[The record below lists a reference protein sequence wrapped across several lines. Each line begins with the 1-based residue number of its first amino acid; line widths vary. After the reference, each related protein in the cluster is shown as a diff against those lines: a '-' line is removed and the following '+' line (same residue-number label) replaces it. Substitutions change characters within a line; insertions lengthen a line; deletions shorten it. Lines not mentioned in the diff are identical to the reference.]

1 MAPHDLLGAQP
12 APIQQPL
19 AGLGVLWTQTNAS
32 SGTSG
37 SAWGGGRQKGHSER
51 GAGPNLL
58 LSPLQVCIHPS
69 LCCHQHSQQVQ
80 PAFHRDNQHRPYS
93 YSISGAWGGQE
104 GGEGDILHFIPTA
117 TVHSCGCGELAA
129 WGNGVD
135 TAEGGQVTKGSLR
148 EGSQVEAGL
157 AKEAHWPAFCLS
169 LPHSGTG

>member
-1 MAPHDLLGAQP
+1 MPP
-12 APIQQPL
+12 V
-19 AGLGVLWTQTNAS
+19 GLQVVPG
-32 SGTSG
+32 
-37 SAWGGGRQKGHSER
+37 GGGRQKGHSER